1 MSRKN
6 SFVLTLSNNVT
17 EKEGINFL
25 IENYTG
31 FFKIDLATK
40 KELLDLLKI
49 EHRFLQAFDL
59 IYVPE
64 MVGKVVDSSFIQI
77 YLDDIILIELKTT
90 KKYLPENP
98 KGFFFGATENEFNFG
113 KILGSRFR
121 FCFVSLNEKGSSYA
135 FLTLEELEGMIKNR
149 RIQYQINLWFLQLY
163 S

>member
-1 MSRKN
+1 MSRKH

-17 EKEGINFL
+17 EKEGVNYL

-59 IYVPE
+59 IFVPE
-64 MVGKVVDSSFIQI
+64 MVGKEVNSHFLQT
-77 YLDDIILIELKTT
+77 YLEDIILVELKTT

-113 KILGSRFR
+113 KSLGDRFR
-121 FCFVSLNEKGSSYA
+121 FCFVSMNEKGSS
-135 FLTLEELEGMIKNR
+135 FSLQTIEELEVRIKNK
-149 RIQYQINLWFLQLY
+149 RIQYQINL
-163 S
+163 

>member
-64 MVGKVVDSSFIQI
+64 MVGKVVDTGFIQI